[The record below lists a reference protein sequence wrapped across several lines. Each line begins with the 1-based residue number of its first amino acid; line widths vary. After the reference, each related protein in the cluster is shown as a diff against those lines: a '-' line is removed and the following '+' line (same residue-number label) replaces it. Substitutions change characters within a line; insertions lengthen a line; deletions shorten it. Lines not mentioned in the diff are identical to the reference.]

1 MLDAETTVLTCT
13 ASGKATTQNSQLPRG
28 LVEIPDLAVADT
40 ILGWALKTGGLSFYL
55 YHNHE
60 MVISC

>member
-1 MLDAETTVLTCT
+1 MLDAEITGLTCI
-13 ASGKATTQNSQLPRG
+13 ASDKAQNSLLPRG
-28 LVEIPDLAVADT
+28 SLEISDPAVTDT
-40 ILGWALKTGGLSFYL
+40 ILGWALKTGGLSLYL

>member
-1 MLDAETTVLTCT
+1 MLDAEITDLTCI
-13 ASGKATTQNSQLPRG
+13 ASEKAQNSLLPRG
-28 LVEIPDLAVADT
+28 SLEISDPAVADT
-40 ILGWALKTGGLSFYL
+40 ILGWALRTGGLSFYL